1 MYKCIKINE
10 LYLKKINDAQASCCF
25 IDVYCVCNFPQK
37 QTQMKELAPD
47 AWAELQEQTSASVIL
62 DVRTADEF
70 ESGHI
75 KGALNMDIRGGA
87 DFMAS
92 IETLDKSKSYFVYC
106 RSGARSGQACQLMSQ
121 LGFSAVYNLDGG
133 VLAWEG
139 DLEE

>member
-1 MYKCIKINE
+1 MMHR
-10 LYLKKINDAQASCCF
+10 LVVFLLMVTA
-25 IDVYCVCNFPQK
+25 CVSSPKK

-62 DVRTADEF
+62 DVRTAEEF
-70 ESGHI
+70 ESGYI

-87 DFMAS
+87 DFVAS

-106 RSGARSGQACQLMSQ
+106 RSGARSWQACQLMSQ

>member
-1 MYKCIKINE
+1 MHKI
-10 LYLKKINDAQASCCF
+10 LIFLLIATACVSSPKKQAQM
-25 IDVYCVCNFPQK
+25 N
-37 QTQMKELAPD
+37 ELAPD

-62 DVRTADEF
+62 DVRTVEEF
-70 ESGHI
+70 ESGYI

-87 DFMAS
+87 DFIAS
-92 IETLDKSKSYFVYC
+92 VEALDKSKSYFVYC

-121 LGFSAVYNLDGG
+121 MGFGDVYNLEGG

>member
-1 MYKCIKINE
+1 MMRSLVVVLLMVTAC
-10 LYLKKINDAQASCCF
+10 ASS
-25 IDVYCVCNFPQK
+25 PKK

-47 AWAELQEQTSASVIL
+47 AWAELQEQTSESVIL
-62 DVRTADEF
+62 DVRTAEEF
-70 ESGHI
+70 ESGYI

-87 DFMAS
+87 DFLAS
-92 IETLDKSKSYFVYC
+92 IESLDKSKSYFVYC

-121 LGFSAVYNLDGG
+121 MGFSALYNLDGG